1 MATSFEKAIKETKDG
16 IAIDL
21 EVTPVSKKACF
32 PAGYNQWRERIEI
45 KLTSVAQK
53 GKANGQLIEIVAG
66 FFNIGQR
73 DITIG
78 SGAKSSKKT
87 VIIDGIEQK
96 QAVLAIDNVLMK

>member
-1 MATSFEKAIKETKDG
+1 MPTSFEKAIKETKDG

-21 EVTPVSKKACF
+21 EVTPGSKKACF

-45 KLTSVAQK
+45 KLTSAAQK
-53 GKANGQLIEIVAG
+53 GKANGQLIEIVAD

-73 DITIG
+73 EVIIG

-87 VIIDGIEQK
+87 VIINRPDQEQV
-96 QAVLAIDNVLMK
+96 VLALESILKK